1 MKEEENTMEKNFNL
15 IDFLRKIIKEKEEE
29 IEQKLEELAE
39 LKAELKEK
47 EHYQAPEDT
56 GVEY

>member
-1 MKEEENTMEKNFNL
+1 MEKEFNL

-47 EHYQAPEDT
+47 EHYQALEDM